1 MGKNIMMRRRMHST
15 QTGGCAAR
23 RFVFPKT
30 FKLVY
35 LAALCGAAL
44 VSCSQGEGPSTP
56 TPKHLFESIRTY
68 ADEGRYDEIGRLMV
82 GLSYRGEESIPAAL
96 ENIRTEAY
104 PSNGDFAFSRAGLQA
119 LIDRHLGGFTP
130 VDAKTREQMTK
141 APGYAAC
148 KQLQQALV
156 QDPEGVQI
164 LAIRGVH
171 VLIARI
177 DGNFRLIFWEHLPR
191 LAKPS

>member
-1 MGKNIMMRRRMHST
+1 MIRRIVHST
-15 QTGGCAAR
+15 QTEGSAAR
-23 RFVFPKT
+23 RFALPYT
-30 FKLVY
+30 LKLVC
-35 LAALCGAAL
+35 LAAWCEAAL
-44 VSCSQGEGPSTP
+44 VSCSQSEGPSAP

-68 ADEGRYDEIGRLMV
+68 AAEGRYDEIDRLML
-82 GLSYRGEESIPAAL
+82 GLSFKGEESTLVAV

-119 LIDRHLGGFTP
+119 LIDRHLDGFAP
-130 VDAKTREQMTK
+130 VDAKTRERMTN

-148 KQLQQALV
+148 KPLQQALAE
-156 QDPEGVQI
+156 DPEGVQI
-164 LAIRGVH
+164 LAVRGVN

-191 LAKPS
+191 LANPG